1 MKGRD
6 ELEENYDFIFIGLT
20 IENLVHF
27 SLPLLNVVKITL
39 SIKYLA
45 TYIKDYF

>member
-1 MKGRD
+1 MKDRD

-20 IENLVHF
+20 IENPVHF
-27 SLPLLNVVKITL
+27 FFASVECGKSTL
-39 SIKYLA
+39 SIKYLV